1 MAQNSES
8 YAALDLGSNSFH
20 LVIASF
26 KGDKLRI
33 IDRHKDM
40 VRLAAGLDDNGT
52 LSDEAQQ
59 RALDSLAKIANRLVD
74 VPPHQIRV
82 VGTNTLR
89 AASNASEFMRKA
101 EAILGVPIN
110 IISGTEE
117 ARLVYLGVA
126 NDLAPEQRARL
137 VIDIGGGST
146 ELVAGNQNPKRLESL
161 PMGCVSFSM
170 RFFPNGEIS
179 DKHFKRA
186 VNAARQLIAP
196 YVEQFRGYWE
206 EVIGSSGTIRSV
218 SKILDI
224 QQICDTG
231 HVTREGIESLR
242 QQLLEADHVSTLNIK
257 GLSDE
262 RRDVFPGGFAVL
274 YALFHEMEI
283 NALHVSGYAVRE
295 GILYDLAGRFRHRDK
310 RDETIRQLVA
320 QYTID
325 PTQGERI
332 AELCQ
337 RWLPAV
343 VDHLVTPLDE
353 AEDLLRWAA
362 QLHELGLAIAHGGYH
377 KHGAYILTNADMPG
391 FSRQEQARL
400 SLLVLNHRRKPKP
413 TDTASYGVV
422 PDWLLVCILRLA
434 CIFYRR
440 RQAITLPN
448 TVILHCDAKDQ
459 LRLSLPQSWHDANPL
474 TAADLNDEADILQKS
489 LGITLDIQQIQDGTA
504 TQVHG
509 A

>member
-1 MAQNSES
+1 MAQNSDS

-26 KGDKLRI
+26 QEDKLRI

-40 VRLAAGLDDNGT
+40 VRLAAGLDDDGK
-52 LSDEAQQ
+52 LSDDAQQ
-59 RALDSLAKIANRLVD
+59 RALESLAKIANRLVD

-89 AASNASEFMRKA
+89 AASNATEFMRKA
-101 EAILGVPIN
+101 ESILGAPIN

-126 NDLAPEQRARL
+126 NDLSPEQRSRL

-179 DKHFKRA
+179 EKHFKRA
-186 VNAARQLIAP
+186 VSAARQLIAP

-218 SKILDI
+218 SKILDL

-231 HVTREGIESLR
+231 HVTRDGMEALR
-242 QQLLEADHVSTLNIK
+242 KQLLDAKHVSELTIK
-257 GLSDE
+257 GLSDD
-262 RRDVFPGGFAVL
+262 RRDVFPGGFSVL
-274 YALFHEMEI
+274 YALFEEMGF

-320 QYTID
+320 QYGID
-325 PTQGERI
+325 QDQGERV

-343 VDHLVTPLDE
+343 AEHLVTPAEE

-377 KHGAYILTNADMPG
+377 KHGAYILSNADMSG

-413 TDTASYGVV
+413 TDTATYGVV
-422 PDWLLVCILRLA
+422 PDWLLVCVLRLA

-448 TVILHCDAKDQ
+448 TVTLCCTAPDQ
-459 LRLSLPQSWHDANPL
+459 LQLSLPQQWYDANPL
-474 TAADLNDEADILQKS
+474 TAADLSDEADLLQKS
-489 LGITLDIQQIQDGTA
+489 LGISLAIQSIDDDA
-504 TQVHG
+504 V
-509 A
+509 ANA